1 MHIIE
6 IHQGKNWLLYLSYCD
21 VYIDIIFKMTQFQGL
36 TCKNL
41 AKLAADKI
49 NWLFTTGRFNS

>member
-1 MHIIE
+1 
-6 IHQGKNWLLYLSYCD
+6 
-21 VYIDIIFKMTQFQGL
+21 MTQFQGL